1 MCNNRGLCDTST
13 GRSGCVCVTSQC
25 MYVCMYEPVSN
36 YAFQALVIV
45 SVIGRA
51 AMGPDRAS
59 RYVLYSMYVCMY
71 VCMYECMYARHK

>member
-1 MCNNRGLCDTST
+1 MTHQQVGQVACALHFN
-13 GRSGCVCVTSQC
+13 VC
-25 MYVCMYEPVSN
+25 MYVCMYVCMDEPVSN